1 MNDSAAP
8 LLRYHEEDRELRDV
22 ESLSL
27 HARISQGFIRL
38 CISAGCS
45 TEAGQLS
52 LAILLE
58 WLFENYTEVR
68 RLGGLPALPETD
80 GVDSSALL
88 KLKLGYSM
96 ITLLEYAESRSTR
109 LEEKEHLA
117 GTRRCIERTLG

>member
-8 LLRYHEEDRELRDV
+8 LLRYHDEDRELRDV
-22 ESLSL
+22 ESLSV

-38 CISAGCS
+38 CISAGCATDS
-45 TEAGQLS
+45 GQLS
-52 LAILLE
+52 LAMLLE
-58 WLFENYTEVR
+58 WLFENYAEVR

-80 GVDSSALL
+80 GVDRGALL

-109 LEEKEHLA
+109 PDEKAHLA